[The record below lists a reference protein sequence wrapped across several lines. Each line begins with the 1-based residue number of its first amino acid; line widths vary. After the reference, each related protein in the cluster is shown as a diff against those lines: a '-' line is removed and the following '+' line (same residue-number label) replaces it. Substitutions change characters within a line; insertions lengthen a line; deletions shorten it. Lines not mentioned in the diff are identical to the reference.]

1 MWYNKFMINSIL
13 SEILLYI
20 TDFSKWARKYVGEV
34 NLPELRYDWLVI
46 FFFVFVIVIVAL
58 SLGRTRMLL
67 ALLSL
72 YVAAFLESRF
82 IWLEK
87 LREVEFFKGK
97 PDFWL
102 HLTLFFVIYFVVFGI
117 LSRSIL
123 KPRLSLAEA
132 SIFSVLA
139 IAFFEIG
146 FLAAIILNYFPAEF
160 LERIPPRLM
169 PYFTTKTA
177 LFVWAALSILFL
189 LTLRR
194 KNETHIPKI

>member
-1 MWYNKFMINSIL
+1 MVNNIL

-20 TDFSKWARKYVGEV
+20 TDFSEWVQKYVGKV

-46 FFFVFVIVIVAL
+46 FFFIFVIAIVAL

-72 YVAAFLESRF
+72 YAAAFLESRF
-82 IWLEK
+82 IWLDK
-87 LREVEFFKGK
+87 LREVEFFEGK

-102 HLTLFFVIYFVVFGI
+102 HLALFFVIYFVVFGI

-123 KPRLSLAEA
+123 KPRLSMAEA
-132 SIFSVLA
+132 SVFSILA

-177 LFVWAALSILFL
+177 LFVWAALAMLVL
-189 LTLRR
+189 LAFKR
-194 KNETHIPKI
+194 KKQEKLEM